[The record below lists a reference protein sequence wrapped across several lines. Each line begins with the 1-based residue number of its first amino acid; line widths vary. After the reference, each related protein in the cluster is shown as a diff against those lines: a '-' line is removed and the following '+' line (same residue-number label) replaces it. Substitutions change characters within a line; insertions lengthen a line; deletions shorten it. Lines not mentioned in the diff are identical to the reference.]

1 LRTTYL
7 VQMGYV
13 IAATGI
19 DFNRPLRELDV
30 RGVYTGR
37 MIWTLSSIP
46 AFGRLPQS
54 VEINRHRKFMQMA
67 RRCKCLQLENAQT
80 RVKDA

>member
-37 MIWTLSSIP
+37 MI
-46 AFGRLPQS
+46 
-54 VEINRHRKFMQMA
+54 
-67 RRCKCLQLENAQT
+67 
-80 RVKDA
+80 